1 MWILFRDLAQ
11 NPDRPYRAGSLSGRM
26 LGREAAQS
34 RARQREET
42 LRPVVFAHRGAS
54 GQFAEHTRAAYLQA
68 LAEGTDGVEC
78 DIHLSRDRELVL
90 IHDATLKRTSNGT
103 GHVADYTLEEL
114 RQVDF
119 HSWKGAEIPPGFGR
133 LDNQFLTFA
142 ELLKILRDF
151 GKRIRLAVE
160 CKHPDPFGAE
170 LEAGLFELLE
180 AEGWNA
186 VACTLDN
193 ISFSFMSFNAGS
205 VERLLAQVP
214 QRFVCQLLEDVKEPA
229 IARVMG
235 VVDAGGS
242 AELEAARQNLAD
254 GERNLNTKRVGL
266 AGPGM
271 EYIRGHL
278 EQVVAWVESGV
289 AFRAWTVN
297 TDDDVD
303 LCIKL
308 GVQEVTTDWP
318 ARTADRFAEL
328 VPPSA

>member
-1 MWILFRDLAQ
+1 
-11 NPDRPYRAGSLSGRM
+11 M
-26 LGREAAQS
+26 LDREAAQS

-78 DIHLSRDRELVL
+78 DIHLSRDGELVL
-90 IHDATLKRTSNGT
+90 IHDATLDRTSDGT
-103 GHVADYTLEEL
+103 GHVADYTLQEL

-119 HSWKGAEIPPGFGR
+119 HSWKGAEIPPGFGGA
-133 LDNQFLTFA
+133 DHQFLTFM
-142 ELLKILRDF
+142 ELLEILRFF

-160 CKHPDPFGAE
+160 SKHPDPFGPQ
-170 LEAGLFELLE
+170 LESTLFELLE

-186 VACTLDN
+186 AACTLGN

-214 QRFVCQLLEDVKEPA
+214 QRFVCQLLEDVKESA
-229 IARVMG
+229 IARALG
-235 VVDAGGS
+235 VVNAGGS
-242 AELEAARQNLAD
+242 AELEAARQNLAE
-254 GERNLNTKRVGL
+254 GEQNLDAKRVGL

-278 EQVVAWVESGV
+278 DQVNAWVESGV
-289 AFRAWTVN
+289 AFRVWTVN
-297 TDDDVD
+297 SGDDVD